1 MWRIIGNISSVCS
14 IVALPIAIWQ
24 FRAIKLKIKTTE
36 KGIKN
41 VLDIKEH
48 EQINKISKII
58 GEEYQKLST
67 LITQL
72 NQKGKTHQN
81 IVKTCSEIN
90 IQINSCIIELPSNY
104 SEIVKGLKKT
114 VEIID
119 EFVGSDMKNNAALK
133 EARDYLYNSL
143 KEMKQE
149 SKEFE
154 NRTIGLASHY
164 SE

>member
-1 MWRIIGNISSVCS
+1 MNRLI
-14 IVALPIAIWQ
+14 
-24 FRAIKLKIKTTE
+24 
-36 KGIKN
+36 
-41 VLDIKEH
+41 
-48 EQINKISKII
+48 KISKII